1 MMKTITQRIVPWRGM
16 HYLIGMCMLIAGMAI
31 PQKALSQNCIDLMKA
46 ECENTPIIVQLNNSN
61 EFELTLFGDFFES
74 TIEDCDPSQFMITIR
89 HSDTIVTNEGSAP
102 DFLNTNGCDYVGKT
116 LVAQLTT
123 NNGSSMVDV
132 CTRQVILLPRI
143 ICTDTVLYC
152 NHPVFEST
160 LDDTVLPL
168 QFSCDSFDISTL
180 DIQIIDEFWNDMMS
194 MDTLFRIWEV
204 TSNNGKAS
212 VTCTDTITRE
222 AIPAENIIF
231 PANDTVFCNLW
242 DGNPP
247 SPLLSGLPY
256 LIDAESGDTIYLEP
270 GEITH
275 CVTVSYTDEAWG
287 RFDCEMEKY
296 IREWKIRTQ
305 DGMETGTQMITVLDT
320 NPPLAEFLFTPIDS
334 LETVI
339 DGDTLNVPVY
349 QVSTGSHG
357 CESDGNIPVLYATD
371 DCAGVAK
378 VSASVTDANNIT
390 YNLTNGGP
398 FMGFEEGKYLVTY
411 NVADSCWN
419 EAQYYVWV
427 QVKDH
432 VNPVILLG
440 DQYNISMS
448 GEVTWLDL
456 EEFVSHHVTDNCGLE
471 LVVGRRVGDHATAC
485 GAADSTSQVGM
496 YRQKYQMWL
505 ENDGWNCT
513 DLVDVDSGWLD
524 KIPFCCAEIGSE
536 IMIEIMAIDQSCN
549 VSRGMTV
556 IIPIDKGGATIFE
569 RLPDVALACEAWTE
583 HYQDL
588 IFTDTSGN
596 QPNLDSL
603 DKYFGTYLPYVP
615 GSTPES
621 APINVEDIS
630 CDIIDGVMVKA
641 QSIFQTHNGLYRATC
656 AGELTQEADLVYD
669 TGCNTFT
676 IRRQFLVNGTV
687 IAVQNIRTEIRC
699 PFEAESFD
707 YPANHDTMITIA
719 DIGILKDADYWTGN
733 RFNLETEG
741 PEYAGSDCRVVAI
754 GYVDKLMD
762 MISSSNPNEADAVIV
777 RTWCMADWCTSDM
790 GPDWKSSIGNDGIL
804 MWTQNI
810 KIFVDPDSPDIALED
825 IIKAPEDVVVTP
837 PGEKSVFEVSG
848 RIRTEDAL
856 NVNNVTVELTT
867 PDQNDQLVTNESGS
881 FKLQV
886 NEGSRVR
893 ITPVKK
899 GDMANGLSTLDLIII
914 QRHLLRKQL
923 ITSPYKLIAAD
934 VNNDGN
940 LTPADILQMRRIIL
954 NKMEGMEDALSW
966 KFVDANYTFINKKAA
981 YSENYPT
988 ALDIER
994 ISKDLKSE
1002 FVAVKLGD
1010 VNQSVN
1016 VSRSSNRSQYP
1027 VTAVEV
1033 EDQLVK
1039 PGDVVE
1045 IPIRMTESM
1054 RLAGIQFALK
1064 VDEHSLDILDVHGE
1078 NVALDD
1084 QHWNV
1089 DQGEVRLSWI
1099 DVHTTAV
1106 QPGDE
1111 LVTVTVRANREGML
1125 RDLIAFNNTGLEAE
1139 VYDESDQIRRLGL
1152 TFTQVKDP
1160 TLTFQVLQNRPNPVQ
1175 HETIIDYVLPQD
1187 AQAKLMV
1194 HDVTGKLVYTQKA
1207 DAFRGNNQF
1216 RIHTN
1221 QLQAGVLYYTITSG
1235 EHTATRKMVVIR

>member
-1 MMKTITQRIVPWRGM
+1 
-16 HYLIGMCMLIAGMAI
+16 
-31 PQKALSQNCIDLMKA
+31 
-46 ECENTPIIVQLNNSN
+46 
-61 EFELTLFGDFFES
+61 
-74 TIEDCDPSQFMITIR
+74 
-89 HSDTIVTNEGSAP
+89 
-102 DFLNTNGCDYVGKT
+102 
-116 LVAQLTT
+116 
-123 NNGSSMVDV
+123 
-132 CTRQVILLPRI
+132 
-143 ICTDTVLYC
+143 
-152 NHPVFEST
+152 
-160 LDDTVLPL
+160 
-168 QFSCDSFDISTL
+168 
-180 DIQIIDEFWNDMMS
+180 
-194 MDTLFRIWEV
+194 
-204 TSNNGKAS
+204 
-212 VTCTDTITRE
+212 
-222 AIPAENIIF
+222 
-231 PANDTVFCNLW
+231 
-242 DGNPP
+242 
-247 SPLLSGLPY
+247 
-256 LIDAESGDTIYLEP
+256 
-270 GEITH
+270 
-275 CVTVSYTDEAWG
+275 
-287 RFDCEMEKY
+287 
-296 IREWKIRTQ
+296 
-305 DGMETGTQMITVLDT
+305 
-320 NPPLAEFLFTPIDS
+320 
-334 LETVI
+334 
-339 DGDTLNVPVY
+339 
-349 QVSTGSHG
+349 
-357 CESDGNIPVLYATD
+357 
-371 DCAGVAK
+371 
-378 VSASVTDANNIT
+378 
-390 YNLTNGGP
+390 
-398 FMGFEEGKYLVTY
+398 
-411 NVADSCWN
+411 
-419 EAQYYVWV
+419 
-427 QVKDH
+427 
-432 VNPVILLG
+432 
-440 DQYNISMS
+440 
-448 GEVTWLDL
+448 
-456 EEFVSHHVTDNCGLE
+456 
-471 LVVGRRVGDHATAC
+471 
-485 GAADSTSQVGM
+485 
-496 YRQKYQMWL
+496 
-505 ENDGWNCT
+505 
-513 DLVDVDSGWLD
+513 
-524 KIPFCCAEIGSE
+524 
-536 IMIEIMAIDQSCN
+536 
-549 VSRGMTV
+549 
-556 IIPIDKGGATIFE
+556 
-569 RLPDVALACEAWTE
+569 
-583 HYQDL
+583 
-588 IFTDTSGN
+588 
-596 QPNLDSL
+596 
-603 DKYFGTYLPYVP
+603 
-615 GSTPES
+615 
-621 APINVEDIS
+621 
-630 CDIIDGVMVKA
+630 
-641 QSIFQTHNGLYRATC
+641 
-656 AGELTQEADLVYD
+656 
-669 TGCNTFT
+669 
-676 IRRQFLVNGTV
+676 
-687 IAVQNIRTEIRC
+687 
-699 PFEAESFD
+699 
-707 YPANHDTMITIA
+707 
-719 DIGILKDADYWTGN
+719 
-733 RFNLETEG
+733 
-741 PEYAGSDCRVVAI
+741 
-754 GYVDKLMD
+754 